1 MVLWQIVRE
10 CQLLDRVVQG
20 LRQGAHMKTGQQ
32 LMRGVLLQLMNA
44 IHSAACKSADIN
56 KLEEACAGWSEQLDE
71 QLKIERDE
79 QQRWSRIT
87 TSGAEESPA
96 GASPP
101 GPNLVR
107 IVADGKLNTVLAQ
120 FNKFCAS

>member
-1 MVLWQIVRE
+1 MSRGE
-10 CQLLDRVVQG
+10 NGELL
-20 LRQGAHMKTGQQ
+20 
-32 LMRGVLLQLMNA
+32 NA

-56 KLEEACAGWSEQLDE
+56 KLEEACAGWSEQLGE

-101 GPNLVR
+101 GPDLVR
-107 IVADGKLNTVLAQ
+107 TVADGKLNTVLAQ